1 MALNSYICIFEEGI
15 EHIMCH
21 FLYTIFFLAL
31 FDTLWVGWKLILKL
45 LQGRPFSLHMRSASR
60 DLWSADPDFV
70 KSFYSDSLQQ
80 QQALLVKLF
89 IQKYFSEHWIKVCWN
104 RTAWKSFYSDNLQE
118 QQALL
123 VINFLFKSISVNIKS
138 IETGQLGL
146 SLSNPMKPGKS
157 WIFHSEGWL
166 K

>member
-45 LQGRPFSLHMRSASR
+45 LQGRPFSLHMRSSSR
-60 DLWSADPDFV
+60 DLDQLIPIVLSH
-70 KSFYSDSLQQ
+70 SFYSHSLQE
-80 QQALLVKLF
+80 QQALVKLF
-89 IQKYFSEHWIKVCWN
+89 ILKYFSEHLIKVCWN

-123 VINFLFKSISVNIKS
+123 VKLFIQKYFSEHKIYWNRTAW
-138 IETGQLGL
+138 IE
-146 SLSNPMKPGKS
+146 
-157 WIFHSEGWL
+157 L

>member
-1 MALNSYICIFEEGI
+1 
-15 EHIMCH
+15 MCH

-123 VINFLFKSISVNIKS
+123 VKLFIQKYFSEHKIYWNRTAW
-138 IETGQLGL
+138 IE
-146 SLSNPMKPGKS
+146 
-157 WIFHSEGWL
+157 L